1 MQLLLKV
8 SVVMYVLLAR
18 SGSDGATGDVYSIG
32 TGRYDIT
39 GPAVEINLVCNMQ
52 LQLLLLAAAAAIIS
66 SYSIN
71 FSIATI

>member
-8 SVVMYVLLAR
+8 SVVVCVLLAH

-39 GPAVEINLVCNMQ
+39 GPAVEINMVAMQ
-52 LQLLLLAAAAAIIS
+52 HAAAAAAK
-66 SYSIN
+66 N
-71 FSIATI
+71 